1 MIGTKKYILL
11 NHFSKHVHIEKDFVE
26 NLHEYGLL
34 SIEKLENDL
43 FIHRRDISEIE
54 KMFRLHT
61 DLGINFEGLD
71 AISEM
76 LKRIGTLEKN
86 ILKLQKRLDIYE

>member
-1 MIGTKKYILL
+1 MATKKYILVS
-11 NHFSKHVHIEKDFVE
+11 HFCKHAHIEKDFVE